1 MADDSGKPWS
11 EAEISATA
19 RSYFA
24 MLKLKLAGRSYHKSE
39 QNALLRVSLDRSSK
53 GAAEFKH
60 QNISAVLMERG
71 WVPMGLLHD

>member
-1 MADDSGKPWS
+1 
-11 EAEISATA
+11 
-19 RSYFA
+19 
-24 MLKLKLAGRSYHKSE
+24 MLKLKLAGRTYNKSE

-71 WVPMGLLHD
+71 WVPMGLLHA